1 MDGGESSKILQVTN
15 QSDPFSHSRGST
27 RGPSKIYLWRLLMD
41 GLTQKFTLENN
52 KASDLTV
59 IIEPWAEEII
69 VFPGKQ

>member
-1 MDGGESSKILQVTN
+1 
-15 QSDPFSHSRGST
+15 
-27 RGPSKIYLWRLLMD
+27 MD